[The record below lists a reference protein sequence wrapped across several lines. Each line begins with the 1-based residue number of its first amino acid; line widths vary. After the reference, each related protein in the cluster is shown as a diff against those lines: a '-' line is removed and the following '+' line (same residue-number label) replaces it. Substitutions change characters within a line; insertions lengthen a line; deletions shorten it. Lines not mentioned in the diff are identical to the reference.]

1 MKDWKAS
8 ARNWMLNT
16 SKFAINIPTVKY
28 QNEQHNPRAYNLNVT
43 TNKNYA
49 EPL

>member
-1 MKDWKAS
+1 MKDWKAA

-16 SKFAINIPTVKY
+16 NKFNVKMPQNIPVKEQTSAYSLHTV
-28 QNEQHNPRAYNLNVT
+28 T
-43 TNKNYA
+43 DKNYG

>member
-16 SKFAINIPTVKY
+16 SKFTINTPQANPAK
-28 QNEQHNPRAYNLNVT
+28 EQPRAYNLHTVT
-43 TNKNYA
+43 DKNYA